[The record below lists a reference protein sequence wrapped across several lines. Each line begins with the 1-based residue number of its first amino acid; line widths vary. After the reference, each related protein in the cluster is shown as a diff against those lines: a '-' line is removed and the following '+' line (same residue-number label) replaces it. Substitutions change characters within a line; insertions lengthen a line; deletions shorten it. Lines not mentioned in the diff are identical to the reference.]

1 MKALIIYFTAL
12 GKTKKTAEAIG
23 KSLANYQVD
32 YFGFELSGIFGQKVS
47 IITQLEKGDFSSLE
61 EELSKLE
68 QMNQDYDLFIFGMP
82 TYGNKPPG
90 VYKEIIERVN
100 IEGKPVAYFGTCAG
114 NGWVTMDQ
122 VTATIREA
130 GGNLI
135 DKIRLQGFFKPKL
148 KEAAKYGKSIN
159 DASKDTI

>member
-12 GKTKKTAEAIG
+12 GKTKKTAETIG
-23 KSLANYQVD
+23 KTLTNYQVD
-32 YFGFELSGIFGQKVS
+32 YFGFELSGIFGQKVG
-47 IITQLEKGDFSSLE
+47 IITQLEKGDFSSQKE
-61 EELSKLE
+61 KLSKLE

-90 VYKEIIERVN
+90 IYKEIIERVN

-114 NGWVTMDQ
+114 NGYVTMDQ
-122 VTATIREA
+122 VTAAIKEA
-130 GGNLI
+130 GGDLI

-148 KEAAKYGKSIN
+148 NEAAKFGQIVNNYNKN
-159 DASKDTI
+159 